1 MFWFWENW
9 WTPLSLQNGCL
20 HIEQAVA
27 TLWEQ
32 PWLSL
37 QCPVDQTGTLLSSN
51 KTGHS
56 RHINFGWTRGSRIA
70 RGPGGGLRD
79 VVCGRVP
86 RWEGAEPWQRPSAVP
101 LLCRAILAQCWWDAT
116 CFRSARTP
124 CRECGVQSAVYRPTC
139 APAPRLPFGGGCAAP
154 LPPPRFYT
162 PGWTHLL
169 SNVYRGLPTLPWWQM
184 LKERRIGQLDFNIP
198 DPFVLQGSK
207 PLPEVSDSNLFPS
220 PHSEHTLCC
229 IQPRAI

>member
-56 RHINFGWTRGSRIA
+56 RHINFGWTQGRRIA
-70 RGPGGGLRD
+70 RGPGG
-79 VVCGRVP
+79 VCGTWSV
-86 RWEGAEPWQRPSAVP
+86 EGCLGERG
-101 LLCRAILAQCWWDAT
+101 
-116 CFRSARTP
+116 RSH
-124 CRECGVQSAVYRPTC
+124 
-139 APAPRLPFGGGCAAP
+139 GGGQAPFLCCAGP
-154 LPPPRFYT
+154 STGPPDPRSVLV
-162 PGWTHLL
+162 GCHLL
-169 SNVYRGLPTLPWWQM
+169 PQCLHSVQGVWWAIGRAPPHLCPSTSPALWRRACCPLAPSFLHPW
-184 LKERRIGQLDFNIP
+184 LNPPII
-198 DPFVLQGSK
+198 
-207 PLPEVSDSNLFPS
+207 
-220 PHSEHTLCC
+220 
-229 IQPRAI
+229 